1 MPDRLRRNGGWAS
14 ATSRPFRMRKKRL
27 REPFTRPCCCLYEQ
41 HHGPR
46 AALEVVGSFSGSK
59 GWSQRQVDVHKRLSS
74 TRIAALGMTPG
85 LALAGDLHT
94 KRLPKARLLR
104 SPHCTRTAKTLRS
117 HPSRVN
123 VLVIKTLNP

>member
-1 MPDRLRRNGGWAS
+1 
-14 ATSRPFRMRKKRL
+14 
-27 REPFTRPCCCLYEQ
+27 
-41 HHGPR
+41 
-46 AALEVVGSFSGSK
+46 
-59 GWSQRQVDVHKRLSS
+59 VDVHKRLSS

-117 HPSRVN
+117 HRSRVN